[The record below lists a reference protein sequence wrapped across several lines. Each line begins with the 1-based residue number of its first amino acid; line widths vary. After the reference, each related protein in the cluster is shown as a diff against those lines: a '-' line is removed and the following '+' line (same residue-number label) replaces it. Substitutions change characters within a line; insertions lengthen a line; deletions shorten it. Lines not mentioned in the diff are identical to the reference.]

1 MQRKIPTSNETFK
14 PLKIIM
20 KHSRVRNF
28 LLTLLLFIS
37 SASLFGQK
45 FEPKKRLSEADTS
58 ITSKII
64 GKDYQLYISFPKGYS
79 TKDTTKYPVLFVLDG
94 QSSFPVF
101 KSVRESMDI
110 DKELDS
116 LIIVGIG
123 SGLDFVSWGINRTY
137 DYTPSLDTAFD
148 RQYERDGA
156 KQYNLDYNSVK
167 GKIQSGGAEKFL
179 QFITTEIIPYI
190 DTHYKTTTDRGIT
203 GFSFGGLFTA
213 WCFLN
218 TKGIFNKFGINSPSL
233 WWNNNEVLTQA
244 ESFFNKNKT
253 WDMPSTKVF
262 ISVGEK
268 EESKMVSGMEKF
280 SKLLAAMKYK
290 NVLVT
295 TYQFLGET
303 HSSAVSPSL
312 KRTIAVLY
320 GKKK

>member
-1 MQRKIPTSNETFK
+1 
-14 PLKIIM
+14 M

-45 FEPKKRLSEADTS
+45 FEPKKRLLEADTS
-58 ITSKII
+58 ITSKIM

-79 TKDTTKYPVLFVLDG
+79 TKDTIKYPVLFVLDG
-94 QSSFPVF
+94 KSSFPVF

-123 SGLDFVSWGINRTY
+123 SGLDPVSSSINRTN
-137 DYTPSLDTAFD
+137 DYTPSLDTIFD

-179 QFITTEIIPYI
+179 QCITTEIIPYI
-190 DTHYKTTTDRGIT
+190 DTHYKTTNDRGIT

-213 WCFLN
+213 WCFIN
-218 TKGIFNKFGINSPSL
+218 TKGIFNKFGINSPRFGGI
-233 WWNNNEVLTQA
+233 V
-244 ESFFNKNKT
+244 K
-253 WDMPSTKVF
+253 
-262 ISVGEK
+262 I
-268 EESKMVSGMEKF
+268 
-280 SKLLAAMKYK
+280 Y
-290 NVLVT
+290 
-295 TYQFLGET
+295 
-303 HSSAVSPSL
+303 
-312 KRTIAVLY
+312 
-320 GKKK
+320 

>member
-1 MQRKIPTSNETFK
+1 
-14 PLKIIM
+14 M
-20 KHSRVRNF
+20 KHSRVQNF

-37 SASLFGQK
+37 STSLFGQK
-45 FEPKKRLSEADTS
+45 FEPKKRLLEADTS
-58 ITSKII
+58 ITSKIM

-94 QSSFPVF
+94 QGSFPVF

-116 LIIVGIG
+116 LIIIGIG
-123 SGLDFVSWGINRTY
+123 SGLDFLSWGINRTY
-137 DYTPSLDTAFD
+137 DYTPSLDTTFD

-179 QFITTEIIPYI
+179 QFITTEIIPFI
-190 DTHYKTTTDRGIT
+190 DTHYKTTNDRGIT
-203 GFSFGGLFTA
+203 GYSFGGLFTA
-213 WCFLN
+213 WCFIN

-233 WWNNNEVLTQA
+233 WWNSEEILKQA
-244 ESFFNKNKT
+244 EVVFTKNKT
-253 WDMPSTKVF
+253 WEIPPTKVF
-262 ISVGEK
+262 ISVGQK

-280 SKLLAAMKYK
+280 SKLLEAKRYE
-290 NVLVT
+290 NISVT
-295 TYQFLGET
+295 THQFQGET
-303 HSSAVSPSL
+303 HNSAVSPSL
-312 KRTIAVLY
+312 KRTISILY

>member
-1 MQRKIPTSNETFK
+1 MR
-14 PLKIIM
+14 
-20 KHSRVRNF
+20 HSRIQNL
-28 LLTLLLFIS
+28 LLTVFLFIS

-45 FEPKKRLSEADTS
+45 LEPKKRLLEADTS
-58 ITSKII
+58 ITSKIM

-94 QSSFPVF
+94 QSSFPVL

-137 DYTPSLDTAFD
+137 DYTPSLDTTFD
-148 RQYERDGA
+148 RQYERDAA

-179 QFITTEIIPYI
+179 QCITTEIIPYI
-190 DTHYKTTTDRGIT
+190 DTNYKTTNDRGIT

-213 WCFLN
+213 WCFIN

-233 WWNNNEVLTQA
+233 WWNSEDILKQA
-244 ESFFNKNKT
+244 EVMFTKNKT
-253 WDMPSTKVF
+253 WEIPPTKVF
-262 ISVGEK
+262 ISVGQK

-280 SKLLAAMKYK
+280 SKLLEAKRYE
-290 NVLVT
+290 NISVT
-295 TYQFLGET
+295 MHQFQGET
-303 HSSAVSPSL
+303 HNSAVSPSL
-312 KRTIAVLY
+312 KRTISILY

>member
-1 MQRKIPTSNETFK
+1 
-14 PLKIIM
+14 M
-20 KHSRVRNF
+20 KHSRVQNF

-37 SASLFGQK
+37 STSLFGQK
-45 FEPKKRLSEADTS
+45 FEPKKRLLEADTS
-58 ITSKII
+58 ITSKIM

-94 QSSFPVF
+94 QGSFPVF

-116 LIIVGIG
+116 LIIIGIG
-123 SGLDFVSWGINRTY
+123 SGLDFLSWGINRTY

-179 QFITTEIIPYI
+179 QFITTEIIPFI
-190 DTHYKTTTDRGIT
+190 DTHYKTTNDRGIT
-203 GFSFGGLFTA
+203 GYSFGGLFTA
-213 WCFLN
+213 WCFIN

-233 WWNNNEVLTQA
+233 WWNSEEILKQA
-244 ESFFNKNKT
+244 EVVFTKNKT
-253 WDMPSTKVF
+253 WEIPPTKVF
-262 ISVGEK
+262 ISVGQK

-280 SKLLAAMKYK
+280 SKLLEAKRYE
-290 NVLVT
+290 NISVT
-295 TYQFLGET
+295 THQFQGET
-303 HSSAVSPSL
+303 HNSAVSPSL
-312 KRTIAVLY
+312 KRTISILY

>member
-1 MQRKIPTSNETFK
+1 
-14 PLKIIM
+14 M

-28 LLTLLLFIS
+28 LLTLLLFII

-45 FEPKKRLSEADTS
+45 FEPKKRLLEADTS
-58 ITSKII
+58 ITSKIM

-79 TKDTTKYPVLFVLDG
+79 TKDTIKYPVLFVLDG
-94 QSSFPVF
+94 QSSFRVF

-123 SGLDFVSWGINRTY
+123 SGLDPVSSSINRTN
-137 DYTPSLDTAFD
+137 DYTPSLDTIFD

-179 QFITTEIIPYI
+179 QCITTEIIPYI
-190 DTHYKTTTDRGIT
+190 DTHYKTTNDRGIT

-213 WCFLN
+213 WCFIN

-233 WWNNNEVLTQA
+233 WWNSEDILKQA
-244 ESFFNKNKT
+244 EVMFTKNKT
-253 WDMPSTKVF
+253 WKIPPTKVF
-262 ISVGEK
+262 ISVGQK

-280 SKLLAAMKYK
+280 SKLLEAKRYK
-290 NVLVT
+290 NISVT
-295 TYQFLGET
+295 THQFQGET
-303 HSSAVSPSL
+303 HNSAISPSL
-312 KRTIAVLY
+312 KRTISILY

>member
-1 MQRKIPTSNETFK
+1 
-14 PLKIIM
+14 M

-28 LLTLLLFIS
+28 LLTLLLFII

-45 FEPKKRLSEADTS
+45 FEPKKRLLEADTS
-58 ITSKII
+58 ITSKIM

-79 TKDTTKYPVLFVLDG
+79 TKDTIKYPVLFVLDG
-94 QSSFPVF
+94 KSSFPVF

-123 SGLDFVSWGINRTY
+123 SGLDPVSSSINRTN
-137 DYTPSLDTAFD
+137 DYTPSLDTIFD

-179 QFITTEIIPYI
+179 QCITTEIIPYI
-190 DTHYKTTTDRGIT
+190 DTHYKTTNDRGIT

-213 WCFLN
+213 WCFIN

-233 WWNNNEVLTQA
+233 WWNSEDILKQA
-244 ESFFNKNKT
+244 EVMFTKNKT
-253 WDMPSTKVF
+253 WKIPPTKVF
-262 ISVGEK
+262 ISVGQK

-280 SKLLAAMKYK
+280 SKLLEAKRYK
-290 NVLVT
+290 NISVT
-295 TYQFLGET
+295 THQFQGET
-303 HSSAVSPSL
+303 HNSAISPSL
-312 KRTIAVLY
+312 KRTISILY

>member
-1 MQRKIPTSNETFK
+1 
-14 PLKIIM
+14 M

-45 FEPKKRLSEADTS
+45 FEPKKRLLEADTS
-58 ITSKII
+58 ITSKIM

-79 TKDTTKYPVLFVLDG
+79 TKDTIKYPVLFVLDG
-94 QSSFPVF
+94 KSSFPVF

-123 SGLDFVSWGINRTY
+123 SGLDLVSSSINRTN
-137 DYTPSLDTAFD
+137 DYTPSLDTTFD

-179 QFITTEIIPYI
+179 QCITTEIIPYI
-190 DTHYKTTTDRGIT
+190 DTHYKTTNDRGIT

-213 WCFLN
+213 WCFIN

-233 WWNNNEVLTQA
+233 WWNSEDILKQA
-244 ESFFNKNKT
+244 EVMFTKNKT
-253 WDMPSTKVF
+253 WKIPPTKVF
-262 ISVGEK
+262 ISVGQK

-280 SKLLAAMKYK
+280 SKLLEAKRYK
-290 NVLVT
+290 NISVT
-295 TYQFLGET
+295 THQFQGET
-303 HSSAVSPSL
+303 HNSAISPSL
-312 KRTIAVLY
+312 KRTISILY